1 MILSIRFL
9 KYDKKNIRLISFL
22 TFDRSQMM
30 DKPRYGSLEDIDI
43 GLISGRQPI
52 RDTDS
57 DISTGHMIVKVLPSS
72 PLFCTNS

>member
-1 MILSIRFL
+1 MI
-9 KYDKKNIRLISFL
+9 KNKRLISIL

-72 PLFCTNS
+72 ALFCTNS

>member
-1 MILSIRFL
+1 MI
-9 KYDKKNIRLISFL
+9 
-22 TFDRSQMM
+22 

-57 DISTGHMIVKVLPSS
+57 DISTGHLIVKVRHFTRVTISAKHIFGLAFIGRFIAPYGMVHSMVVV
-72 PLFCTNS
+72 LG

>member
-1 MILSIRFL
+1 
-9 KYDKKNIRLISFL
+9 
-22 TFDRSQMM
+22 MM

-57 DISTGHMIVKVLPSS
+57 DISTGHMIVKVLPPS
-72 PLFCTNS
+72 PHFRTNS